1 METSELIESSAIVGA
16 ENTVQALAIAQQSG
30 MINSSDD
37 LKTFLRA
44 SFETMFEEFVVEYN
58 NLLNKKA

>member
-1 METSELIESSAIVGA
+1 MEVSELIEKTAISGA
-16 ENTVQALAIAQQSG
+16 DNTVQALALAQQSG

-44 SFETMFEEFVVEYN
+44 SFETMIEEFVVEYN
-58 NLLNKKA
+58 NLKPTN